1 MLHMSSMTNGYVR
14 RDMNRESNFFSNAEG
29 QEHLLMADGT
39 AMSADAFRD
48 AHPTTKFTPEEL
60 GMNMK
65 ASPFSESNPMVE
77 SYEGQNPVYH
87 DERTMASGG
96 EASQFGLYTAQSF
109 NAEPT
114 GLVGTVSGLNSWVS
128 NNLGVLLVTTGI
140 IFGVYRLGMS
150 RGRNQY
156 ITKQSEYKRIMQD
169 PETLMFRK
177 G

>member
-1 MLHMSSMTNGYVR
+1 MTNGYVR

-60 GMNMK
+60 GMNMA

-77 SYEGQNPVYH
+77 SYEGHGPVYH
-87 DERTMASGG
+87 DEHTTANGG
-96 EASQFGLYTAQSF
+96 EASQFGLYTAKSF
-109 NAEPT
+109 DAEPASAI
-114 GLVGTVSGLNSWVS
+114 VSGLNSWVS
-128 NNLGVLLVTTGI
+128 KNLGVLLVTSGLL
-140 IFGVYRLGMS
+140 FGVYRFGMN
-150 RGRNQY
+150 RGRSQY
-156 ITKQSEYKRIMQD
+156 IRQQNTYKTILHD